1 MNGPFQNVKT
11 LGGEHRVLLPISP
24 DQHGS
29 DFCGI
34 HVALDAMILKDMTTE
49 VMTTETSARI
59 LTCHI

>member
-1 MNGPFQNVKT
+1 MKT